1 MKKKERPLEF
11 VQEKRREN
19 LQSRSGFLNVTKN
32 VLSAK
37 YLIAG
42 KVDAIIL
49 HVLVGGNFM
58 SNFVEKLLRVHL
70 QKVERVRNK
79 TTLLCIA
86 KDSILPA

>member
-1 MKKKERPLEF
+1 MKKRESPLEF
-11 VQEKRREN
+11 ALEKRREN
-19 LQSRSGFLNVTKN
+19 LQSRSGFLNDTKN
-32 VLSAK
+32 VLSAR

-49 HVLVGGNFM
+49 SVLVGEIFG
-58 SNFVEKLLRVHL
+58 SDFVEKLLRVHL

-86 KDSILPA
+86 KYSILPV